1 LEAFFMAT
9 LLELISAGQPSA
21 SAGFQQSPVASP
33 AFDWR
38 ELVRLNN
45 NQTSG
50 FQQSP
55 VGGGSPSGATPP
67 TWQNPFAWQSWD
79 ASSGLGDFIG
89 GNAPLFMGGLQ
100 TLSGGIQAWNG
111 LQGMSLAKK
120 ALAQEKKAF
129 NINLTNQTQ
138 SYNTQVG
145 DRIAG
150 RQYNSEAE
158 RQAALAAA
166 QLVDRSKYGKGG

>member
-1 LEAFFMAT
+1 MGDEFKPNYSLGTGGYQTPVWAGGEMPMSF
-9 LLELISAGQPSA
+9 SAENLAGLSGSGTGGFSWQNPYAWNSWGAGLDPSA
-21 SAGFQQSPVASP
+21 SFGTKLGGFM
-33 AFDWR
+33 
-38 ELVRLNN
+38 
-45 NQTSG
+45 
-50 FQQSP
+50 
-55 VGGGSPSGATPP
+55 
-67 TWQNPFAWQSWD
+67 
-79 ASSGLGDFIG
+79 G

-100 TLSGGIQAWNG
+100 AISGGIQAYTG
-111 LQGMSLAKK
+111 LKGVNLAQK
-120 ALAQEKKAF
+120 ALKQEKKAF

-150 RQYNSEAE
+150 RSYASEAE

>member
-1 LEAFFMAT
+1 MASI
-9 LLELISAGQPSA
+9 LDLITSGQPSESA
-21 SAGFQQSPVASP
+21 SFQQSPVAQP

-38 ELVRLNN
+38 ELVRLNG
-45 NQTSG
+45 NQTGG

-55 VGGGSPSGATPP
+55 VGVGGNSTTAPA
-67 TWQNPFAWQSWD
+67 WRNPFAWQSWD
-79 ASSGLGDFIG
+79 ASSGLGDFLG
-89 GNAPLFMGGLQ
+89 ANAPLLMGGLQ
-100 TLSGGIQAWNG
+100 TLSGGIQAYTG
-111 LQGMSLAKK
+111 LQGIGLAKK
-120 ALAQEKKAF
+120 ALQQEKKAF
-129 NINLTNQTQ
+129 NINLSNQTQ

-150 RQYNSEAE
+150 RSYASEAE